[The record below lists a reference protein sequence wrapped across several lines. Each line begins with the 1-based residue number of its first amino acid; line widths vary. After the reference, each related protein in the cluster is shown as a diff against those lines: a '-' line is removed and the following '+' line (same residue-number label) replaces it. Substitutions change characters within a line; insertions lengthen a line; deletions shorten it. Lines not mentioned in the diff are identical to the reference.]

1 MYEVVD
7 GAVERSSN
15 QRPPSYRVSHWNPD
29 WHSLIPD
36 PVSPNSWQ
44 PPAVSLAYL
53 AVNEYGKLAVNPIWN
68 LGHTYQWILLLA
80 IAEGD
85 AL

>member
-1 MYEVVD
+1 MSGVSSVEAFPIGSVPTHKFGMYEVVD

-15 QRPPSYRVSHWNPD
+15 QRPPSCRVSHWNPD

-53 AVNEYGKLAVNPIWN
+53 AVI
-68 LGHTYQWILLLA
+68 
-80 IAEGD
+80 
-85 AL
+85 